1 MLGVTH
7 EVYAIISN
15 TIIKEFVATDYA
27 SATEIATTKYGS
39 DAFATDVTHHPVQV
53 GDEYVDGE
61 FRRTNEDG
69 SASIIYYVPTPLQD
83 IASLKGTTIDLQSST
98 SELESAVDSIL
109 TEVIP
114 SIMGA

>member
-7 EVYAIISN
+7 EVYAIVSN
-15 TIIKEFVATDYA
+15 TIVKELVAADFET
-27 SATEIATTKYGS
+27 ATGIATSKYGPK
-39 DAFATDVTHHPVQV
+39 AFATDVTHHPVKA
-53 GDEYVDGE
+53 GDEYADGE

-69 SASIIYYVPTPLQD
+69 STSIIYYLPTPLED
-83 IASLKGTTIDLQSST
+83 IASLKGMTSDLFASND
-98 SELESAVDSIL
+98 ELELTIDSIL

>member
-15 TIIKEFVATDYA
+15 TVIKELVATDYA

-39 DAFATDVTHHPVQV
+39 EAFATDVTHHPVKV

-69 SASIIYYVPTPLQD
+69 STSIIYYVPTPLQD
-83 IASLKGTTIDLQSST
+83 IASLKGTAIDLQSST

-114 SIMGA
+114 SIIGA

>member
-7 EVYAIISN
+7 EIYAIISN
-15 TIIKEFVATDYA
+15 TVIKELVATDYA

-39 DAFATDVTHHPVQV
+39 EAFATDVTHHPVQV

-69 SASIIYYVPTPLQD
+69 TVSIIYYVP
-83 IASLKGTTIDLQSST
+83 SY
-98 SELESAVDSIL
+98 SIHDGSIRRHYGQIYCKDDYEEGRKVNR
-109 TEVIP
+109 TWAGEV
-114 SIMGA
+114 

>member
-15 TIIKEFVATDYA
+15 TIIKELVATDYE

-39 DAFATDVTHHPVQV
+39 EAFVTDVTHHPVKV

-69 SASIIYYVPTPLQD
+69 STSIIYYVPTPLQD
-83 IASLKGTTIDLQSST
+83 IANLKDTTIDLQSST

-114 SIMGA
+114 SIIGA